1 LNHLFFK
8 CAFARISWRSSHW
21 PLDSLK
27 WPSLNLPNWIKGILS
42 PNHSLGIPL
51 EDTHLFQI
59 YAAVLCDMLWLSR
72 NKAIHEGVIPEITK
86 FAEDVRRIPL
96 EHQAAWKSK
105 AQPAQKNWSPPQAGN
120 LTINFATYTNISFS
134 VQAAICRNSTGKIV
148 KALYQYSPP
157 YKDLY
162 NEAQAALLAAALAR
176 SLNLNKFFIEGHA
189 PTVIYSIQQPSFV
202 VDKHLIS
209 IISSILSLMPLASL
223 WYARNVTRSENFCS
237 LFMAKWAAA
246 RVTSGCIPTL
256 FTPLSPP
263 LSYPICSGKDPPP
276 FPLL

>member
-1 LNHLFFK
+1 
-8 CAFARISWRSSHW
+8 
-21 PLDSLK
+21 
-27 WPSLNLPNWIKGILS
+27 
-42 PNHSLGIPL
+42 
-51 EDTHLFQI
+51 
-59 YAAVLCDMLWLSR
+59 MLWLSR

-86 FAEDVRRIPL
+86 FAEDVRRISL
-96 EHQAAWKSK
+96 EHQATWNSK

-120 LTINFATYTNISFS
+120 LTINFATDTNISFS
-134 VQAAICRNSTGKIV
+134 VQATICRNGKIV

-162 NEAQAALLAAALAR
+162 NEAQAALLAAVLAR
-176 SLNLNKFFIEGHA
+176 SLNLNKFSIEGHA
-189 PTVIYSIQQPSFV
+189 PTVIYSIQQPSLM

-209 IISSILSLMPLASL
+209 IISSIVSLMPLASL

-263 LSYPICSGKDPPP
+263 LPPS
-276 FPLL
+276 LLSHM